1 MKPKDKPTKGKPKR
15 QSSDLPKSGKPEYK
29 SEYKSEYRSNS
40 AKPVPKIAGSR
51 APRLK
56 RASDTSSSSSDYN
69 SDRNSDRDDRSRPQP
84 RRSIGEP
91 QRRES
96 GEYRGSSERKD
107 RESSEYGGRGSSER
121 RDYSERK
128 RSPER
133 DDRGYSE
140 RKRSPERGDRDYS
153 ERKRSPERGERE
165 PSEHR
170 RSSGYRERDFP
181 RDRDRRPDFQDRTP
195 NSFNHEIDETEGDPD
210 MVYGRHAVQAAISGL
225 RSLNRIWVTSKLRYA
240 PDFFPLIDAAKA
252 AGAVVDEV
260 DVQRLNQIS
269 NNARHQG
276 IVAQVA
282 AYEYLDIEALISK
295 ALEQTSTPV
304 IVVADGITDPHNL
317 GAIIR
322 SCEALG
328 AQGIVI
334 PQRRAVG
341 VTSTVAKVAAGA
353 LETLPVARVVNL
365 NRALEQLKEKGFW
378 IYGTSSE
385 QGEPIYKTKFSG
397 PVVLVVGSE
406 DEGLSMLT
414 QRGCDVLIS
423 IPLGGKIN
431 CLNASVA
438 TGMAL
443 YEIFR
448 QRWVNTLSLNSL

>member
-29 SEYKSEYRSNS
+29 SEYRSNS
-40 AKPVPKIAGSR
+40 AKPIPKIAGSK
-51 APRLK
+51 ALRLK
-56 RASDTSSSSSDYN
+56 RASDNTSGSSSDYN
-69 SDRNSDRDDRSRPQP
+69 SERNSGHDDRSRPRP
-84 RRSIGEP
+84 RRAIGEP

-107 RESSEYGGRGSSER
+107 RESVEYGGRGSSER
-121 RDYSERK
+121 GDRDYSAQ
-128 RSPER
+128 
-133 DDRGYSE
+133 
-140 RKRSPERGDRDYS
+140 KRSPERGNRDYS
-153 ERKRSPERGERE
+153 DRRRSPERGERE

-170 RSSGYRERDFP
+170 RSSGYRDRDFP
-181 RDRDRRPDFQDRTP
+181 RDRDRRPDFQDHTP
-195 NSFNHEIDETEGDPD
+195 HNFDEIDETEGDPD

-322 SCEALG
+322 SAEALG

-414 QRGCDVLIS
+414 QRGCDVLVS

>member
-1 MKPKDKPTKGKPKR
+1 MKFKDKPSKGKPKR
-15 QSSDLPKSGKPEYK
+15 QSSDLPKPGKPE
-29 SEYKSEYRSNS
+29 RHGNS
-40 AKPVPKIAGSR
+40 AKPLPKIAGSQT
-51 APRLK
+51 PRLK
-56 RASDTSSSSSDYN
+56 RANEASDRNSGYNSDYN
-69 SDRNSDRDDRSRPQP
+69 SDRSSDRNSDYSSGNDDRSRPRP
-84 RRSIGEP
+84 KRSIGAP
-91 QRRES
+91 QRREA
-96 GEYRGSSERKD
+96 GEYRGSSEHKD
-107 RESSEYGGRGSSER
+107 RESSEYGGR
-121 RDYSERK
+121 

-133 DDRGYSE
+133 SDRDYSD
-140 RKRSPERGDRDYS
+140 RKRSPERGNRDYS
-153 ERKRSPERGERE
+153 DRRRSPERSDRE
-165 PSEHR
+165 PSGYR
-170 RSSGYRERDFP
+170 RSSRGDFSK
-181 RDRDRRPDFQDRTP
+181 DRDHRP
-195 NSFNHEIDETEGDPD
+195 NSLDYSANNANNFSEGDNPEGDPD

-225 RSLNRIWVTSKLRYA
+225 RSLNRIWVTSKMRYA

-260 DVQRLNQIS
+260 DVKRLDQIS

-295 ALEQTSTPV
+295 ALEQTNQPV

-322 SCEALG
+322 SCEAMG

>member
-1 MKPKDKPTKGKPKR
+1 MKPKDKPTKGKPRRK
-15 QSSDLPKSGKPEYK
+15 SSDLPKHGKP
-29 SEYKSEYRSNS
+29 EYKSEYRSNS
-40 AKPVPKIAGSR
+40 AKPVPKIAGSQ

-56 RASDTSSSSSDYN
+56 RATDNSGSSSDYG
-69 SDRNSDRDDRSRPQP
+69 SDRNSDHDDRSRPQL
-84 RRSIGEP
+84 RRSIGTP
-91 QRRES
+91 QRREFD
-96 GEYRGSSERKD
+96 EYRGSSDRKD
-107 RESSEYGGRGSSER
+107 RESSEYGGRKSSEHSD
-121 RDYSERK
+121 RDYS
-128 RSPER
+128 
-133 DDRGYSE
+133 DR
-140 RKRSPERGDRDYS
+140 RRSPERGDR
-153 ERKRSPERGERE
+153 E
-165 PSEHR
+165 PSAHR
-170 RSSGYRERDFP
+170 RSSGGDFS
-181 RDRDRRPDFQDRTP
+181 RDRDRRTNSLDHAP
-195 NSFNHEIDETEGDPD
+195 NNFNGIDETESDPD

-225 RSLNRIWVTSKLRYA
+225 RSLNRIWVTSKMRYA

-260 DVQRLNQIS
+260 DIQRLNQIS

-282 AYEYLDIEALISK
+282 AYEYLDIEGLISK
-295 ALEQTSTPV
+295 ALEQTSNPV

-322 SCEALG
+322 SAEAMG

-397 PVVLVVGSE
+397 PIVLVVGSE

-414 QRGCDVLIS
+414 QRSCDVLIS

>member
-15 QSSDLPKSGKPEYK
+15 QSSDLPKPGKP
-29 SEYKSEYRSNS
+29 EYKSEYRSNS
-40 AKPVPKIAGSR
+40 AKPVPRIAGSK

-56 RASDTSSSSSDYN
+56 RASDTSGSNSDYNSDYN
-69 SDRNSDRDDRSRPQP
+69 SDRNSGHDDRSRPRP

-121 RDYSERK
+121 RDRDYS
-128 RSPER
+128 
-133 DDRGYSE
+133 D
-140 RKRSPERGDRDYS
+140 RKRSPERGNQDYS
-153 ERKRSPERGERE
+153 DRRRSPERGERE
-165 PSEHR
+165 PSSDHR
-170 RSSGYRERDFP
+170 RSSGYGDFP
-181 RDRDRRPDFQDRTP
+181 RDRDRRPNSQDLSP
-195 NSFNHEIDETEGDPD
+195 NNFNEIDETEGDPD

-282 AYEYLDIEALISK
+282 AYEYQDIEALISK
-295 ALEQTSTPV
+295 ALEQTNTPV

-322 SCEALG
+322 SAEALG

-365 NRALEQLKEKGFW
+365 NRSLEQLKEKGFW

-414 QRGCDVLIS
+414 QRGCDVLVS

>member
-1 MKPKDKPTKGKPKR
+1 MKFKDKPTKGKPKR
-15 QSSDLPKSGKPEYK
+15 KSSDLPKLGNPEH
-29 SEYKSEYRSNS
+29 RSNS
-40 AKPVPKIAGSR
+40 AKPVPKIADSQ

-56 RASDTSSSSSDYN
+56 RADSASSN
-69 SDRNSDRDDRSRPQP
+69 SDRNADYNSDRDDRARPSRA
-84 RRSIGEP
+84 IGTP
-91 QRRES
+91 KRREP
-96 GEYRGSSERKD
+96 GEY
-107 RESSEYGGRGSSER
+107 RESSESGGRRAPER
-121 RDYSERK
+121 RDRDYSDRK

-133 DDRGYSE
+133 S
-140 RKRSPERGDRDYS
+140 DRDYS
-153 ERKRSPERGERE
+153 DRSRAPERGNRDYSDRRRAPERGNRE
-165 PSEHR
+165 ASEHG
-170 RSSGYRERDFP
+170 RSSGYGDFP
-181 RDRDRRPDFQDRTP
+181 RDRDRRPNSPDLAP
-195 NSFNHEIDETEGDPD
+195 NSFDEIENTEGDPD

-225 RSLNRIWVTSKLRYA
+225 RSLNRIWVTSKMRYA

-295 ALEQTSTPV
+295 ALEQTNQPV

-322 SCEALG
+322 SCEAMG

-353 LETLPVARVVNL
+353 LETIPVARVVNL

>member
-1 MKPKDKPTKGKPKR
+1 MKFKDKPTKGKPKR
-15 QSSDLPKSGKPEYK
+15 KSSDLPKLGNPEH
-29 SEYKSEYRSNS
+29 RSNS
-40 AKPVPKIAGSR
+40 AKPVPKVAGSQ

-56 RASDTSSSSSDYN
+56 RTHDSSDHN
-69 SDRNSDRDDRSRPQP
+69 SDYTSDYTDRSADRNSDYSSGNEDRSRPQP
-84 RRSIGEP
+84 KRSIGAP

-96 GEYRGSSERKD
+96 GEYRGGSERSD
-107 RESSEYGGRGSSER
+107 RESSGYGGR
-121 RDYSERK
+121 

-133 DDRGYSE
+133 SDRGD
-140 RKRSPERGDRDYS
+140 RGDRDYS
-153 ERKRSPERGERE
+153 DRKRAPERGNRDYSDRKRAPERGDRE
-165 PSEHR
+165 SSEQR
-170 RSSGYRERDFP
+170 RSTRGEFS
-181 RDRDRRPDFQDRTP
+181 RDRDRRPISSDYAANNP
-195 NSFNHEIDETEGDPD
+195 NNFSEGDNPEGDPD

-225 RSLNRIWVTSKLRYA
+225 RSLNRIWVTSRMRYA

-260 DVQRLNQIS
+260 DVKRLDQIS

-282 AYEYLDIEALISK
+282 AYEYLDIEGLISK
-295 ALEQTSTPV
+295 ALEQTSQPV

-322 SCEALG
+322 SAEALG

-341 VTSTVAKVAAGA
+341 VTSAVAKVAAGA

-378 IYGTSSE
+378 IYGTSSD

-414 QRGCDVLIS
+414 QRGCDALVS
-423 IPLGGKIN
+423 IPLGGKTN

>member
-40 AKPVPKIAGSR
+40 AKPVPKIAGSK

-69 SDRNSDRDDRSRPQP
+69 SDRNSDRNSGRDDRSRPQP

-121 RDYSERK
+121 RDRDYSAQ
-128 RSPER
+128 
-133 DDRGYSE
+133 
-140 RKRSPERGDRDYS
+140 KRSPERGNRDYS
-153 ERKRSPERGERE
+153 DRRRSPERGERE

-170 RSSGYRERDFP
+170 RSSGYQDRDFP

-195 NSFNHEIDETEGDPD
+195 NSFNSEIDETEGDPD

-295 ALEQTSTPV
+295 ALEQTTTPV

-322 SCEALG
+322 SAEALG